1 MKLFIYLILLF
12 TINCSKGSIGNS
24 LTENSFVL
32 QRLISIINTN
42 LSNVIPTFYLYDDQ
56 GDSNLNTFQVI
67 SNSTTY
73 NLTINSSSDLLIENY
88 SLYLSKA
95 GDIFARNSSKHLGD
109 NVVAES
115 TANTTSVTERFYSNT
130 TQNSIIFGGLQSS
143 EDELGF
149 HYKKTLTN
157 LSMPRGNITKLIF
170 SVKPVINLS
179 IENGGTT
186 RTFTISYSS
195 TPLSSNFDCPI
206 SHSGTSATVLN
217 LRIKYSDIFKDTTSN
232 TPIDTLFQGNSLST
246 AVLIGLN
253 TSLINSDSLK
263 QYNCIKK

>member
-1 MKLFIYLILLF
+1 MKFFLYILILI
-12 TINCSKGSIGNS
+12 TINCTKGSVGNS

-32 QRLISIINTN
+32 QRLISIVNTN
-42 LSNVIPTFYLYDDQ
+42 LSSVVPKFYLYDDQ
-56 GDSNLNTFQVI
+56 VDSNLNTFPVI

-115 TANTTSVTERFYSNT
+115 TTNTTIVTERYYSNT

-149 HYKKTLTN
+149 HYKKTLIN
-157 LSMPRGNITKLIF
+157 LSMPRGNITKMIF
-170 SVKPVINLS
+170 SIKPVINLS

-232 TPIDTLFQGNSLST
+232 TPIHTLFQGNSLST
-246 AVLIGLN
+246 SVLAGLN
-253 TSLINSDSLK
+253 TSLVNSDSLK